1 MAVNVRA
8 YLSPTLVL
16 LALDWD
22 KGKTQED
29 FLGFAIKRKPG
40 FHAADGQSR
49 EPESWLPNRV
59 TFKGP
64 VLEGQ
69 PDAPSKVAPIQKFM
83 WWDARIDPADRN
95 GQFIYT
101 AYPVT
106 GTADLP
112 VLVEDEAATCQVS
125 LPDHIVDGVG
135 TWFNRAVLSSQAF
148 SRKLDAMGLTPN
160 QAPPPDKALVLRE
173 WLANDLEQVFGEILR
188 GATHAA
194 GATYHLT
201 DRLWAIPQF
210 KAFAQAQGAHRL
222 ALVYD
227 SHKIAKTKTHPEQDS
242 PNQSVVDELGNVID
256 FSPRDK
262 TSIMHNKFVV
272 SDGPDGAGEPA
283 RVLMG
288 SANFTSGG
296 LTTQAN
302 LLHIFDSPEL
312 ATLYSARAAAISSNP
327 TKAKTAALSPGWS
340 KVFEVGTAAVRVTYS
355 PEPKD
360 KREQIDTVVE
370 AIRTAK
376 HSVLFCIF
384 TPTDEKLRKAC
395 FDAGDRG
402 LMMFGIVNSISPKS
416 AKAAE
421 KAQADGQIIDASQLA
436 NMELFHRSEKNR
448 DVIDGAHFSPATV
461 PDGFKPELTIFPGEQ
476 AQDFGAVVIH
486 HKFVVIDAEGDNPI
500 IYTGS
505 ANMSEN
511 SEHNNDENLI
521 ELKDKHVAS
530 VYLAEFM
537 RLYEHYRARAVA
549 IKDAGK
555 PKGKR
560 RLILE
565 PSRKWANKYYKDG
578 SPEAKARIAMA
589 NAPAAGPSFSAENTT
604 ATAMKGDPREAVLAH
619 LSGRVQLTDGAHTLV
634 RGLLQDVDPGSLQ
647 SATDM
652 AKAFASM
659 ERLATH
665 LSARRGAVAGVDAA
679 SMQLALR
686 GLCPLFPIC

>member
-1 MAVNVRA
+1 MAVNIRA

-22 KGKTQED
+22 QGEKRKD

-59 TFKGP
+59 TFDGP
-64 VLEGQ
+64 VPEGQ
-69 PDAPSKVAPIQKFM
+69 PDAKTKDAPIQKFM

-106 GTADLP
+106 GTAQNP
-112 VLVEDEAATCQVS
+112 QIEETEMGTCQVD
-125 LPDHIVDGVG
+125 LPDHVVNGVG
-135 TWFNRAVLSSQAF
+135 TWFNRAVLSSQAL
-148 SRKLDAMGLTPN
+148 SRKLGAMGLAPG
-160 QAPPPDKALVLRE
+160 QAPPPAKALVLRE
-173 WLANDLEQVFGEILR
+173 WLANDLEQVFGEILK
-188 GATHAA
+188 GATRAV

-201 DRLWAIPQF
+201 DKLWAIPQL
-210 KAFAQAQGAHRL
+210 KTFAGTKTDARRL

-227 SHKIAKTKTHPEQDS
+227 AHTIAKTKTQPAGPS
-242 PNQSVVDELGNVID
+242 PNQDVVDALGGVID

-262 TSIMHNKFVV
+262 TSIMHNKFIV
-272 SDGPDGAGEPA
+272 SDGPNGSGQPE

-288 SANFTSGG
+288 SANFTTGG

-302 LLHIFDSPEL
+302 LLHIFDSPAL
-312 ATLYSARAAAISSNP
+312 AKLYNERAAGISSNP

-340 KVFEVGTAAVRVTYS
+340 NAIQVGTATVRATFS
-355 PEPKD
+355 PEAAA

-370 AIRTAK
+370 AIAKAK

-384 TPTDEKLRKAC
+384 TPTDKKLRQAC

-416 AKAAE
+416 AQAAAT
-421 KAQADGQIIDASQLA
+421 AQANGEIIDAAELA
-436 NMELFHRSEKNR
+436 NMELYHRTQENK
-448 DVIDGAHFSPATV
+448 DVIDGAHFSPTTV
-461 PDGFKPELTIFPGEQ
+461 PDGFKPELTVFPGEKT
-476 AQDFGAVVIH
+476 QDFGAVVIH

-521 ELKDKHVAS
+521 ELRDKHIAG

-537 RLYEHYRARAVA
+537 RLYEHYRARAIA
-549 IKDAGK
+549 IKDVGK
-555 PKGKR
+555 KPGER
-560 RLILE
+560 RLALQGT
-565 PSRKWANKYYKDG
+565 RNWADKYYKEG

-589 NAPAAGPSFSAENTT
+589 N
-604 ATAMKGDPREAVLAH
+604 
-619 LSGRVQLTDGAHTLV
+619 
-634 RGLLQDVDPGSLQ
+634 GSLVP
-647 SATDM
+647 S
-652 AKAFASM
+652 
-659 ERLATH
+659 
-665 LSARRGAVAGVDAA
+665 
-679 SMQLALR
+679 
-686 GLCPLFPIC
+686 PP

>member
-1 MAVNVRA
+1 MPVNVRA

-40 FHAADGQSR
+40 FHSADGQSR

-59 TFKGP
+59 TF
-64 VLEGQ
+64 EGAVPENK
-69 PDAPSKVAPIQKFM
+69 PDAPSNRAPIQKFM

-106 GTADLP
+106 GTAEHP
-112 VLVEDEAATCQVS
+112 AVVEEEATTCQVS

-148 SRKLDAMGLTPN
+148 VRKLDAMGLSAD
-160 QAPPPDKALVLRE
+160 QAPPPDKALALRE

-201 DRLWAIPQF
+201 DPLWAIPQF

-227 SHKIAKTKTHPEQDS
+227 SHKIAKTKAHSQRDS
-242 PNQSVVDELGNVID
+242 PNQPVVDALGDVID

-272 SDGPDGAGEPA
+272 SDGPDGTGKPE

-302 LLHIFDSPEL
+302 LLHIFDSPGL
-312 ATLYSARAAAISSNP
+312 AALYNARAAAISSNP
-327 TKAKTAALSPGWS
+327 TMATTVALSHGWS
-340 KVFEVGTAAVRVTYS
+340 NVFKVGTAAVRVTYS
-355 PEPKD
+355 PEPKN

-370 AIRTAK
+370 AIRKAK

-384 TPTDEKLRKAC
+384 TPTDKDLRTAC
-395 FDAGDRG
+395 FHAGDRG
-402 LMMFGIVNSISPKS
+402 LMMFGIVNNISGKS
-416 AKAAE
+416 SKASE

-436 NMELFHRSEKNR
+436 NMELFHRSQENR

-461 PDGFKPELTIFPGEQ
+461 PDGFKPEMTIFPGEQ
-476 AQDFGAVVIH
+476 ANDFGAVVIH

-521 ELKDKHVAS
+521 ELKDTHVAS
-530 VYLAEFM
+530 IYLAEFM

-549 IKDAGK
+549 MKDARTPRGE
-555 PKGKR
+555 R

-565 PSRKWANKYYKDG
+565 PSRNWANKYYKEG

-589 NAPAAGPSFSAENTT
+589 NAPSAN
-604 ATAMKGDPREAVLAH
+604 R
-619 LSGRVQLTDGAHTLV
+619 
-634 RGLLQDVDPGSLQ
+634 
-647 SATDM
+647 
-652 AKAFASM
+652 
-659 ERLATH
+659 
-665 LSARRGAVAGVDAA
+665 
-679 SMQLALR
+679 
-686 GLCPLFPIC
+686 